1 MDENKQLCF
10 EIQARINQLEEL
22 SETDLKTEMDDL
34 KMVLLQ
40 NPVACTLL
48 LPEDIGK
55 AVAAI
60 KRLIYSAKDKS
71 DKEKPSTVRS
81 RRTKVDLNVDLALD

>member
-1 MDENKQLCF
+1 MFKSGGIRSHQDK
-10 EIQARINQLEEL
+10 LEEL
-22 SETDLKTEMDDL
+22 SGADLKTEMDDL

-40 NPVACTLL
+40 NPVACSLL
-48 LPEDIGK
+48 LPEDIGR

-60 KRLIYSAKDKS
+60 KRLIYDAKDKS

-81 RRTKVDLNVDLALD
+81 RKTKVDLNVDLALD

>member
-40 NPVACTLL
+40 NPVACILL

-60 KRLIYSAKDKS
+60 KRLIYSAKNKS

-81 RRTKVDLNVDLALD
+81 RKTKVDLNVDLALD

>member
-10 EIQARINQLEEL
+10 EIQARISQLEEL
-22 SETDLKTEMDDL
+22 SEADLKTEMDDL

-60 KRLIYSAKDKS
+60 KRLIYNAKDKS
-71 DKEKPSTVRS
+71 NKEKPSSVRKS
-81 RRTKVDLNVDLALD
+81 RTKVDLNVDLALD

>member
-22 SETDLKTEMDDL
+22 SETDLKSEMDDL

-40 NPVACTLL
+40 NPVACILL

-81 RRTKVDLNVDLALD
+81 RRTKIDLNVDLALD

>member
-40 NPVACTLL
+40 NPVACILL

-81 RRTKVDLNVDLALD
+81 RRTKIDLNVDLALD

>member
-10 EIQARINQLEEL
+10 EIQARISQLEEL

-40 NPVACTLL
+40 NPVACWLL
-48 LPEDIGK
+48 LPEDIGR

-60 KRLIYSAKDKS
+60 KRLIYDAKDKS
-71 DKEKPSTVRS
+71 GREKPSTARS
-81 RRTKVDLNVDLALD
+81 RKTKVDLNVDLALD

>member
-10 EIQARINQLEEL
+10 EIQERISQLEEL

-60 KRLIYSAKDKS
+60 KRLIYSAKNKA
-71 DKEKPSTVRS
+71 DKEKPSTARS
-81 RRTKVDLNVDLALD
+81 RKTKVDLNVDLALD